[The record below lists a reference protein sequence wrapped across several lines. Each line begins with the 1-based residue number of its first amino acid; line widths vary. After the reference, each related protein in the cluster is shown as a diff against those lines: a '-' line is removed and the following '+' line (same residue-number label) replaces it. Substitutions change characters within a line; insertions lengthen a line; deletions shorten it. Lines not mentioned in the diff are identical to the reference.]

1 MTSQPTEL
9 LQMVQRAEA
18 FREHMQAVKALIT
31 PAVVERMSALAE
43 RDPGLTPMQLV
54 TEALDPD
61 GPPSVLLDSHEAA
74 GFALRVALSIRSTG
88 SLLDALLREIE
99 REIEREVSR

>member
-9 LQMVQRAEA
+9 LLMVERQQAL
-18 FREHMQAVKALIT
+18 REHMLAVKALIT

-43 RDPGLTPMQLV
+43 CEPGLTPLQLV

-61 GPPSVLLDSHEAA
+61 GPPSALLDSHDAVV
-74 GFALRVALSIRSTG
+74 FALRVAVSLRSTP
-88 SLLDALLREIE
+88 SLVDALE
-99 REIEREVSR
+99 REIERDLERGVPR